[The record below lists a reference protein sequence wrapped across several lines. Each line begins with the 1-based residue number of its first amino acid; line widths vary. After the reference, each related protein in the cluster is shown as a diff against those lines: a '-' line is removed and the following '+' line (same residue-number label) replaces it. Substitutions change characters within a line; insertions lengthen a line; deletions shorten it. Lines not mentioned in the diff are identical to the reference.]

1 MSIVITV
8 APTGPIA
15 TKADNPALPTSPE
28 EIATA
33 VEQAYHAGAAV
44 AHIHLRDENERP
56 TADPNIARRA
66 MDLIGERCPILIQLS
81 TGVGLTVPFE
91 QREQLVELRPRMAT
105 LNPCS
110 MSFGAGEFRNPP
122 QAVRRLAARMREL
135 DIKPELEI
143 YDTGHLEACL
153 RLWAEDLLAEPL
165 QFSIVLGVRGGMAAT
180 ADNLLTMVRRLPPGA
195 IWQVIAIGKAN
206 MELTAMG
213 LALGGNARVGLE
225 DTLYLRKGELAPSN
239 LALVSRTIRLA
250 EALDL
255 PIASVEEAEAALQ
268 LPGSPERSSL
278 VSAEEQD
285 TRSGGIQVI
294 ARAAEL
300 LRVLQAHPGGLSQ
313 AEIGERV
320 GMARSTVSRI
330 LNALEDEGLVASRG
344 ARGPYRLG
352 PEITRMAT
360 TVRLGVV
367 TEMHPFLTELS
378 RELDETVDLSILD
391 GDRADVV
398 DQVVPPQ
405 RLRAVSA
412 VGESFPLYC
421 CANGKALL
429 AALPPERQARALPS
443 RLAPLTA
450 NTITDRAAL
459 RDELNRIRV
468 DGVAYDREEQTEG
481 ICAVGAVL
489 RGVSVELV
497 AVSVPVPAQRFY
509 GREAELAGALLAWV
523 SKVDAWFNGT
533 EDRK

>member
-1 MSIVITV
+1 
-8 APTGPIA
+8 
-15 TKADNPALPTSPE
+15 
-28 EIATA
+28 
-33 VEQAYHAGAAV
+33 
-44 AHIHLRDENERP
+44 
-56 TADPNIARRA
+56 
-66 MDLIGERCPILIQLS
+66 
-81 TGVGLTVPFE
+81 
-91 QREQLVELRPRMAT
+91 
-105 LNPCS
+105 
-110 MSFGAGEFRNPP
+110 
-122 QAVRRLAARMREL
+122 
-135 DIKPELEI
+135 
-143 YDTGHLEACL
+143 
-153 RLWAEDLLAEPL
+153 
-165 QFSIVLGVRGGMAAT
+165 
-180 ADNLLTMVRRLPPGA
+180 
-195 IWQVIAIGKAN
+195 
-206 MELTAMG
+206 
-213 LALGGNARVGLE
+213 
-225 DTLYLRKGELAPSN
+225 
-239 LALVSRTIRLA
+239 
-250 EALDL
+250 
-255 PIASVEEAEAALQ
+255 
-268 LPGSPERSSL
+268 
-278 VSAEEQD
+278 
-285 TRSGGIQVI
+285 
-294 ARAAEL
+294 
-300 LRVLQAHPGGLSQ
+300 
-313 AEIGERV
+313 
-320 GMARSTVSRI
+320 
-330 LNALEDEGLVASRG
+330 
-344 ARGPYRLG
+344 
-352 PEITRMAT
+352 MAT